1 MEKNKQRHKAH
12 KKKHTHK
19 GDKKTNEE
27 YIVDVLH
34 CNYQKLIELK
44 NKSDDLNGIIWN
56 DHQQKQ
62 YSDKKTA
69 LKITLSGNIEEKIEN
84 VRTFRFLSF
93 RFPFELDLAKKS
105 FFLFSESF
113 LSMMIKMVTRWL
125 WCDFFDVFVF
135 GMKNERV
142 FFYWSIRFYKGG
154 MKKYVH
160 KNAIKHWISKN
171 RSIHPEYPKRL
182 VKV

>member
-1 MEKNKQRHKAH
+1 M
-12 KKKHTHK
+12 
-19 GDKKTNEE
+19 
-27 YIVDVLH
+27 
-34 CNYQKLIELK
+34 
-44 NKSDDLNGIIWN
+44 NGIIWN

-142 FFYWSIRFYKGG
+142 FFTKAFVFIKEAWKNTFIRMLWSIGYRKIGVFIRSTRNAWLRFKIFVFFFIQ
-154 MKKYVH
+154 K
-160 KNAIKHWISKN
+160 
-171 RSIHPEYPKRL
+171 
-182 VKV
+182 